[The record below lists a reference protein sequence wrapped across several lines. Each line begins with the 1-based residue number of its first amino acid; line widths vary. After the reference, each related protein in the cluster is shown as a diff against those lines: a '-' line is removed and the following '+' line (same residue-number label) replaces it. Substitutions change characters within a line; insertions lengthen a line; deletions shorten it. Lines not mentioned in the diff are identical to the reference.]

1 MTNTGPE
8 SPVPPAPSGGGGAG
22 LRPAGADAG
31 EGREEPLEG
40 RRIWFVGIGGAG
52 LSAYATI
59 AAAWGAEV
67 GGWDR
72 VETPYLEPLRKHELV
87 IAPEPVVPESWEV
100 VVSTAFASRVEGKS
114 RAEFLAELVSLRDSI
129 VVAGA
134 HGKTTTSGMIAFVLD
149 RLGRD
154 PAFAIGGEVP
164 QLGGNAGAGQGWF
177 VVEGDESDR
186 TIASLRPKIAV
197 VLNVDLDHHT
207 EFASLEEVRRLF
219 DEWLTHVPQVVRA
232 DEFEPVDF
240 ELALAGEHNR
250 INAAAALA
258 ALELAGIEP
267 RDARPHL
274 AEFEGAARRFELRG
288 EAGGVLVYDDY
299 AHHPAEIAATLTAAR
314 DLAQRR
320 LLVLFQPHLYSRTL
334 HLAYEFGQ
342 ALAAADAV
350 AVADIYPAR
359 EEPLDGVTGKLV
371 VDAVSQARPGMR
383 IGWMPEAVAGAQ
395 WLARLARPGDVVLTV
410 GAGNVDDA
418 VPVLLAE
425 LA

>member
-1 MTNTGPE
+1 
-8 SPVPPAPSGGGGAG
+8 VPPAPSGGGGAG
-22 LRPAGADAG
+22 LRPGGADAG